1 MILSLLKTVIGKH
14 WIPAF
19 AGMTVLLEFANRLIV
34 TLTYTVTPTKVGV
47 HRTAADKLR

>member
-1 MILSLLKTVIGKH
+1 MILSLVKAMMTKN
-14 WIPAF
+14 WIPTF
-19 AGMTVLLEFANRLIV
+19 AGKTVLLEFANRLIV